1 MSIVGEHPITRKMPG
16 KGEQTAQACDTCS
29 RQLRVGRFAILTRLR
44 MHFWS
49 EKYFQTLNDIAAE
62 FNILERFTSS
72 MGRYVRNQPDEGD
85 GAAKR
90 VVGAPPRARHLLQF
104 SAPPQTLE
112 HRSDLPRRRGKF
124 PHRR

>member
-44 MHFWS
+44 MHFS
-49 EKYFQTLNDIAAE
+49 REKYFQTLKDIAAE

-72 MGRYVRNQPDEGD
+72 MER
-85 GAAKR
+85 
-90 VVGAPPRARHLLQF
+90 
-104 SAPPQTLE
+104 
-112 HRSDLPRRRGKF
+112 
-124 PHRR
+124 